1 MKTFKYWRWW
11 SACLFL
17 VLPHVQAADFKVG
30 FVNTDRVLRES
41 NHAARAQ
48 AKLEQEFSS
57 REKSLAAMGQDL
69 LAQSKAF
76 DRDAPTLAES
86 DRVKRQRDLVQLDQD
101 FQRKRREFQEDLA
114 ARKNEELQKVLARAN
129 AVIKELAK
137 KGNYDVI
144 FQDVVYIN
152 PKHDMT
158 PAVIAGLDAAP

>member
-1 MKTFKYWRWW
+1 MTTSHFARWVIA
-11 SACLFL
+11 SLLSVSSLAY
-17 VLPHVQAADFKVG
+17 AADFKVG

-41 NHAARAQ
+41 KLAARAQ
-48 AKLEQEFSS
+48 DRLELEFSP
-57 REKSLAAMGQDL
+57 REKALTKMAQDL
-69 LAQSKAF
+69 QTQSAAF

-86 DRVKRQRDLVQLDQD
+86 ERVKRQRELVQMEQD

-129 AVIKELAK
+129 NVIKDLAK

-158 PAVIAGLDAAP
+158 PAVIAGLDSAP

>member
-1 MKTFKYWRWW
+1 MKIFSFSHWAVAALLSV
-11 SACLFL
+11 SAIS
-17 VLPHVQAADFKVG
+17 QAAEFKVG

-41 NHAARAQ
+41 KFATRAQ
-48 AKLEQEFSS
+48 ERLEQEFSP
-57 REKSLAAMGQDL
+57 REKALAKIAQDL
-69 LAQSKAF
+69 QTQSKAF

-86 DRVKRQRDLVQLDQD
+86 ERVKRQRELVQVDQD

-129 AVIKELAK
+129 GVIKDLAK

-158 PAVIAGLDAAP
+158 PAVIAGLDSAP